1 MTPQSTAT
9 PARIGGESKLSIVWL
24 VPIVA
29 LLIGVWMVYTH
40 WASQGP
46 LIEITFLDGEGIE
59 AGKTKVKMKNVEV
72 GSVLDLNL
80 SSNAEH
86 VALSVR
92 IEKDAEHLLRGDTN
106 FWVVRPRVGKGGITG
121 LGTLLSGAYIELS
134 PGSKALS
141 SLDFEGLETPPVT
154 PVGTP
159 GLHLTLQSDSD
170 QGLNEGDPI
179 LFHGT
184 EVGTIEYVH
193 FNTDERRNYYNAFIA
208 EPFDA
213 LITRNTRFWFS
224 SGISVNISSDGVR
237 VEMASLAAVIAGGV
251 SFDVP
256 EGQPR
261 GELITERTFF
271 NIYPREDAIYE
282 MQYKHSLTY
291 AILFDDSIRGL
302 KPGAAVEYRGIK
314 VGRVLR
320 ADIDYPEIKNLLE
333 PTSRIPVLIEVV
345 PARLGFV
352 DAKAALPKLQQRIDQ
367 LISGGLRGGLAT
379 GSLLTGQKYV
389 ELQYHEGVPGAAQ
402 MFAGHRVIPAING
415 QFGQLLESVENTLDT
430 INKLPLGEIAQSA
443 RDAIDEATAT
453 LSELRKSA
461 TELEGI
467 MANPASHQ
475 LVGNL
480 NATLF
485 SFQKLAGDF
494 SEGSLTHQELRQTLS
509 SLEEVLK
516 QLQPVLGTLRRKPNS
531 LIFGSSQDQDIE
543 PKGVKQ

>member
-1 MTPQSTAT
+1 MTTQGNAT
-9 PARIGGESKLSIVWL
+9 PANVDGGSKLSIVWL
-24 VPIVA
+24 VPVIA
-29 LLIGVWMVYTH
+29 LVIGLWMVYTH

-46 LIEITFLDGEGIE
+46 LISITFQNAEGIE

-72 GSVLDLNL
+72 GAVLEVKL
-80 SSNAEH
+80 SDNAEH
-86 VALSVR
+86 VVLSVR
-92 IEKDAEHLLRGDTN
+92 IEKDAKHLLRSDTN

-134 PGSKALS
+134 PGSQAQAAFG
-141 SLDFEGLETPPVT
+141 FEGLETPPVT

-159 GLHLTLQSDSD
+159 GLHITLESDSN
-170 QGLNEGDPI
+170 QALTEGDPV

-193 FNTDERRNYYNAFIA
+193 FNSAERRNYYNVFIA

-213 LITRNTRFWFS
+213 LITSNTHFWFS
-224 SGISVNISSDGVR
+224 SGITLNVSADGVR
-237 VEMASLAAVIAGGV
+237 VELASLATLIAGGV

-256 EGQPR
+256 KGQPR
-261 GELITERTFF
+261 GELITERAFF
-271 NIYPREDAIYE
+271 TIYPREDAIYE
-282 MQYKHSLTY
+282 KQYKHALTY

-320 ADIDYPEIKNLLE
+320 ADIDFPEIQNLLD
-333 PTSRIPVLIEVV
+333 PASRIPVLIEVV
-345 PARLGFV
+345 PARLGFA
-352 DAKAALPKLQQRIDQ
+352 DTEAALPKLRQRIDA
-367 LISGGLRGGLAT
+367 LIADGLRGGLAT

-389 ELQYHEGVPGAAQ
+389 ELQYHEGVPGEPQ
-402 MFAGHRVIPAING
+402 TFAKYRVIPAING
-415 QFGQLLESVENTLDT
+415 QFGQLLESVEDTLDT
-430 INKLPLGEIAQSA
+430 INKLPLGEIAQGA
-443 RDAIDEATAT
+443 RDAIDEATGT

-531 LIFGSSQDQDIE
+531 LIFGSSVDEDLE